1 MTPPG
6 AANPQRLIAH
16 IDMNSFFVSVE
27 RLKNPAL
34 EGLPVVVGGNP
45 RGRSVVSSASY
56 EARRFGIHSA
66 MPMSRALR
74 LCPQLVI
81 VPPGFS
87 DYQASHDAVK
97 SLLADFSPSLEMAS
111 IDEGYLDL
119 TGTAKL
125 WGPAAE
131 AGAAIRRRIATETG
145 LSASI
150 GLSTN
155 KLVSKV
161 ASDEAKPVGD
171 PRLGDVA
178 SADKPSRRFLTSEG
192 VLVVPPGEE
201 AAFLAPLPVSHLPGC
216 GPVTVQAL
224 KAEGVRTIGDLAA
237 MNEDRLLQRFGDH
250 GRSLGQRARGIGS
263 THLSAGETRKSVS
276 KEQTFAIDQTDLRH
290 LRSVLHRQCEEVS
303 ATLRRKDEVAR
314 TVTLKLRYPGF
325 ETHTHSRTLDR
336 PSNATEALFNA
347 AANLLEANL
356 AAGRPVRLIGVG
368 LSNLGRIPL
377 QADLFAP
384 APAAQA
390 ARREATID
398 ALRERFGKA
407 AILTGESVHLLNRD
421 RGARR

>member
-1 MTPPG
+1 MVSG
-6 AANPQRLIAH
+6 ATDNPRRLIAH

-34 EGLPVVVGGNP
+34 KGRPVVVGGNP
-45 RGRSVVSSASY
+45 QGRSVVSSASY

-74 LCPQLVI
+74 LCPELVI

-97 SLLADFSPSLEMAS
+97 ALLGDFSPSLEMTS

-119 TGTAKL
+119 TGTDKL

-131 AGAAIRRRIATETG
+131 AGATIRRRIFAQTG
-145 LSASI
+145 LTASV

-171 PRLGDVA
+171 PRLGDVT
-178 SADKPSRRFLTSEG
+178 SAEKPSRRYLTSDG

-216 GPVTVQAL
+216 GPVTVKAL

-237 MNEDRLLQRFGDH
+237 LTEDQLLQRFGDH
-250 GRSLGQRARGIGS
+250 GRSLHQRARGIGS
-263 THLSAGETRKSVS
+263 TRLGTSETRKSVS
-276 KEQTFAIDQTDLRH
+276 KERTFDIDQTDLRH

-336 PSNATEALFNA
+336 PINATEALFDA
-347 AANLLEANL
+347 AADLLEANL
-356 AAGRPVRLIGVG
+356 AGRPVRLIGVG
-368 LSNLGRIPL
+368 LSNLGRVPV

-384 APAAQA
+384 PPAPQA

-407 AILTGESVHLLNRD
+407 AIVTGESVHLLNRD
-421 RGARR
+421 QGAGR

>member
-1 MTPPG
+1 MSG
-6 AANPQRLIAH
+6 ATDNPRRLIAH

-34 EGLPVVVGGNP
+34 EGRPVVVGGNP
-45 RGRSVVSSASY
+45 QGRSVVSSASY

-74 LCPQLVI
+74 LCPELVI

-97 SLLADFSPSLEMAS
+97 ALLADFSPSLEMTS

-119 TGTAKL
+119 TGTDKL
-125 WGPAAE
+125 WGPAAD
-131 AGAAIRRRIATETG
+131 AGATIRRRIFAQTG
-145 LSASI
+145 LTASV

-171 PRLGDVA
+171 PRLGDVT
-178 SADKPSRRFLTSEG
+178 SAEKPSRRYLTSEG

-216 GPVTVQAL
+216 GPVTVKAL

-237 MNEDRLLQRFGDH
+237 MTEGHLLHRFGDH
-250 GRSLGQRARGIGS
+250 GRSLHQRARGIGS
-263 THLSAGETRKSVS
+263 TRLGTSETRKSVS
-276 KEQTFAIDQTDLRH
+276 KERTFDIDQTDLRH

-336 PSNATEALFNA
+336 PINATEALFDA
-347 AANLLEANL
+347 AADLLEANL
-356 AAGRPVRLIGVG
+356 AGRPVRLIGVG
-368 LSNLGRIPL
+368 LSNLGRVPV

-384 APAAQA
+384 PPAAQA

-407 AILTGESVHLLNRD
+407 AIVTGESVHLLNRD
-421 RGARR
+421 QGAGR